1 MLRTQFIP
9 AAAAPGRR
17 LMIVLH
23 GLGDSVEGWL
33 WLPEALRLPWLNYLL
48 VNAPEPYYGGWS
60 WYDIDSGDGIKSS
73 RQLLFQ
79 LLDGLKEYPAGQ
91 IVFSGFSQGCLMSIE
106 VGARYPRRFAGI
118 AGISGYVHEPE
129 QLVRELSPVARQ
141 QRFLLTHGTHD
152 PLIPIEKVRSQV
164 ALLKKAGL
172 NIDWREFVKA
182 HTVAGEEELAVVR
195 RFVEESFADDPP
207 ITNNK

>member
-9 AAAAPGRR
+9 ATGPPSRR

-33 WLPEALRLPWLNYLL
+33 WLPAALRLPWLNFLL

-60 WYDIDSGDGIKSS
+60 WYDIDSGAGLESS

-172 NIDWREFVKA
+172 KIDWREFVKA

-195 RFVEESFADDPP
+195 RFIEESF
-207 ITNNK
+207 